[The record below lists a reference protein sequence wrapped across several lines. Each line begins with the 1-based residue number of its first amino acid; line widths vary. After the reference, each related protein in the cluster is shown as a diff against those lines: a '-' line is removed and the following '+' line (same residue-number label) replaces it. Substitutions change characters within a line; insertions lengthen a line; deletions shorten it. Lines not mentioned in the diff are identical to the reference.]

1 MKEEGKGR
9 RVRVGDGE
17 WEWEGPEKASGCCGD
32 EWEWEGSEKASGC
45 CGMTGT
51 GAALGSALG
60 LEAGQQ
66 AAAPL
71 ALLGEPALHCG
82 RKRKQGRV
90 LGWGDMSL
98 PTHPCLDKEM
108 PMQ

>member
-1 MKEEGKGR
+1 MVSGTGKAPR
-9 RVRVGDGE
+9 KQV
-17 WEWEGPEKASGCCGD
+17 A
-32 EWEWEGSEKASGC
+32 AA
-45 CGMTGT
+45 GMTGT

-60 LEAGQQ
+60 LEEGQQ

-82 RKRKQGRV
+82 RKREQGRV
-90 LGWGDMSL
+90 LGWGGVSL